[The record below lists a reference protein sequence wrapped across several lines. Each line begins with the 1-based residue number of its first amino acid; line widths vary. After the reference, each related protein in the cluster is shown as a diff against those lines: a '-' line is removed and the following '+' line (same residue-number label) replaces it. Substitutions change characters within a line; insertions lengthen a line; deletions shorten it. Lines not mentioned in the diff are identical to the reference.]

1 MLPEQ
6 GWDFAGKKAL
16 DGLRVKH
23 FASRGKAPWFWVS
36 SPGLAKTSQAPKKFR

>member
-6 GWDFAGKKAL
+6 DGDFAGKKAL

-23 FASRGKAPWFWVS
+23 FASRGKAFRFQVS
-36 SPGLAKTSQAPKKFR
+36 GHGLAKTRRAPKKFM